1 MLPELDEHIEELKRA
16 GRHDEAARVARAG
29 ANAWVLE
36 GFSLRVREDVLTL
49 ADLDA
54 IVQNAQPEFP
64 TIPIFRWT
72 PMWPS
77 MGNGPVSPDFA
88 LLAIFTAVAFPFL
101 AELGKDAYRAFR
113 AAVFVAYNKGKNH
126 FRPLGFRIE
135 FGEQQE
141 PPISEDERQSLK
153 PNLYFGFSRGM
164 NAAEFE
170 RALRALLEVYDT
182 AERPVGYFD
191 VLMEWDG
198 ESGAWVEEA
207 RE

>member
-1 MLPELDEHIEELKRA
+1 MLPEQLDEHIEELKRA

-29 ANAWVLE
+29 ANAWVLH

-113 AAVFVAYNKGKNH
+113 AAVFAAYNKAHDH
-126 FRPLGFRIE
+126 FRPLGVRIE
-135 FGEQQE
+135 FGEQQQA
-141 PPISEDERQSLK
+141 PIQ

-170 RALRALLEVYDT
+170 RALQALLEVYET
-182 AERPVGYFD
+182 AERPMGYYD

-198 ESGAWVEEA
+198 ESGTWVEEA
-207 RE
+207 KE